1 MDEPAR
7 KSPGQLGQ
15 GYNGLRGW
23 ARAQVARALRGS
35 NRGAPPK
42 RAVLPNCKWSNTAD
56 GPSETRDSIA
66 CHRSSKDGSPQEKP
80 IKPFDPAKRRFQSD
94 GLLTEKSTKLIKRL
108 KKSKKHK
115 KRARDSSDSDSDSS

>member
-1 MDEPAR
+1 MDLPRPAI
-7 KSPGQLGQ
+7 P
-15 GYNGLRGW
+15 LRVTGP
-23 ARAQVARALRGS
+23 RRTVA
-35 NRGAPPK
+35 PK
-42 RAVLPNCKWSNTAD
+42 K
-56 GPSETRDSIA
+56 
-66 CHRSSKDGSPQEKP
+66 KP